1 MCIRKFRE
9 MNNSATTRT
18 ITKIALEYNGNDKGT
33 AEMVDSNYLLS
44 KTSEGQFLEM
54 KTIAER
60 NPNVKK
66 WALTGYISQPDE
78 IGRKLKDEE
87 FAEIAIKALEK
98 IGVTANN
105 QFRLDIHNS
114 TKQKHIHFIVNR
126 IDVSGKCTVKSHDIG
141 RRFGEAVREVCKEK
155 GLLTDVEI
163 GIQKKAGML
172 KNLTESLKTVD
183 NFDALIL
190 RMKEKGFEVQL
201 SSNVREG
208 ISGMR
213 IVMQKDKNHQTERI
227 YKAGYKLSEISNQL
241 KTSEI
246 KSLFEVKN
254 AVREAQKT
262 ATNWKGFRNYLE
274 QKGFSVKIQYKEEFN
289 PSQKNEV
296 KDIWIQTIEQ
306 SGNNQQKNGLFFNQY
321 KGFSLSEIDSDF
333 QYLTKSMSE
342 NSEINS
348 LNTQPKSSS
357 KESVVEI
364 ASEFLEEVLKPTY
377 VAQNDDELWKKKQ
390 KSR

>member
-1 MCIRKFRE
+1 

-33 AEMVDSNYLLS
+33 AEMVSSNYLLS
-44 KTSEGQFLEM
+44 YTAEGQFQEM
-54 KTIAER
+54 KIVADR
-60 NPNVKK
+60 NPKVKK

-78 IGRKLKDEE
+78 IGINLKDEE
-87 FAEIAIKALEK
+87 FTEIAIKALDK

-126 IDVSGKCTVKSHDIG
+126 IDISGKCTVKSHDIG

-163 GIQKKAGML
+163 GIRKKEEML
-172 KNLTESLKTVD
+172 KNLTEALKAVD
-183 NFDALIL
+183 NFDSLIL
-190 RMKEKGFEVQL
+190 KMKERGFEVQL

-213 IVMQKDKNHQTERI
+213 IVMEKDKNHQTERI

-254 AVREAQKT
+254 AVREAKRT
-262 ATNWKGFRNYLE
+262 SANLKGFRDYIE
-274 QKGFSVKIQYKEEFN
+274 QKGYSVKIQYDGEFKAN
-289 PSQKNEV
+289 QKNEIQDV
-296 KDIWIQTIEQ
+296 WINKVDRTPL
-306 SGNNQQKNGLFFNQY
+306 NQQKNGFFFQKNV
-321 KGFSLSEIDSDF
+321 GFSLSAIDSDF
-333 QYLTKSMSE
+333 EDLVKLMIGNEVTK
-342 NSEINS
+342 NINNNAIPS
-348 LNTQPKSSS
+348 KSA
-357 KESVVEI
+357 KNESVIEI
-364 ASEFLEEVLKPTY
+364 AGELLEGLLKPSY
-377 VAQNDDELWKKKQ
+377 VAQNDDEIWKKKR